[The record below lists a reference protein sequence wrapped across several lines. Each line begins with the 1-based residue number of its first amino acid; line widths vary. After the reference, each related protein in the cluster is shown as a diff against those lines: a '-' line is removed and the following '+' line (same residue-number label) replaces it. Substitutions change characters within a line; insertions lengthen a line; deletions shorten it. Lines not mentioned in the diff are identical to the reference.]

1 MGTADGVVAGGA
13 TGRVVVPVAAG
24 AGAVGVDDLVGAVV
38 VEGRA
43 VGTDADETGRG
54 GVAVGLGVA
63 VVADGAVRGAEV
75 AVGAAAGRLAGG
87 VAAGG
92 APFSIR
98 VRSELGADWA
108 EAFPA
113 IIRAAVAA

>member
-1 MGTADGVVAGGA
+1 MGTAAGVVAGGA
-13 TGRVVVPVAAG
+13 TGRVVVPVVAG
-24 AGAVGVDDLVGAVV
+24 AGAVRVDELVGAVAV
-38 VEGRA
+38 AGRA
-43 VGTDADETGRG
+43 VGTTADGTGRG
-54 GVAVGLGVA
+54 GVAVVLGVA

-108 EAFPA
+108 EALSA
-113 IIRAAVAA
+113 ISRAAVAA